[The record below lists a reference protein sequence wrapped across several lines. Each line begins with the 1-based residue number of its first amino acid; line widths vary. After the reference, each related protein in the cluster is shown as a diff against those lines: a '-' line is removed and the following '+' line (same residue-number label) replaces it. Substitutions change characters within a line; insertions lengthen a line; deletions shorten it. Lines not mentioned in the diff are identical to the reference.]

1 MTKNWMLVEYSSGER
16 QYCHYNSNKY
26 YVFENFY
33 LMPEASF
40 DEGVTLG
47 DIRILEENIPHDV
60 VAEYLAKKFKLESN
74 KVAQILSKY
83 DNVYW
88 VPKGTLIEDWV
99 VDKDGY
105 IWYDETGLLGV
116 QKVYSTA
123 KKASESLER
132 YVKQCL

>member
-47 DIRILEENIPHDV
+47 DIGILEENIPHDV

-74 KVAQILSKY
+74 KVAQ
-83 DNVYW
+83 N
-88 VPKGTLIEDWV
+88 E
-99 VDKDGY
+99 
-105 IWYDETGLLGV
+105 
-116 QKVYSTA
+116 
-123 KKASESLER
+123 
-132 YVKQCL
+132 